1 MSTKVDFG
9 VLYGQK
15 TTEDSLLI
23 YSSYEDAKAS
33 PQTGDFI
40 ILTPKDEGGTKYLA
54 RVEAE
59 IYDED
64 PIFRSQDKTLIAVHY
79 ARIAER
85 ELSERDKQKM
95 FSYTY
100 KVRILGTFSDI
111 GTSLSFT
118 TAVRKLPSVSY
129 IARHVNKREIE
140 NILNKTNENGVEIG
154 YLCVG
159 ENIFTDKGPIRFN
172 IDKLRSKRTMV
183 FAQSGFGK
191 TNLVKVLLYH
201 MVKNTGYG
209 KLIFD
214 LNGEYVLRS
223 TEARTYGLA
232 DIDEGNIRSN
242 LVVYSDKNV
251 PALYESAGA
260 TFDYKG
266 KVELDMVNHL
276 TVGDILAFGSGFS
289 EVMKSF
295 LLYLDEE
302 HVTDFIR
309 QIDDYVANPS
319 LLRTNYP
326 DFWDAQ
332 EKKGGDT
339 SSRKTIAAIRK
350 RIKYLIDEGR
360 GLHSSRSSLI
370 EEVTEALK
378 NGKTVIIDLS
388 LKDSVVANIISTV
401 LVRGL
406 FEGNKREFTSNQPE
420 KVVKAV
426 IFVEEAQNVLSDEFV
441 RSNANPF
448 VRVAKEGRKF
458 GLGLVA
464 ITQRP
469 SAISE
474 EIRTQAENFFSFHMG
489 NSDDIK
495 ALVKSNINY
504 DGVIAN
510 FIQRETIPGNLYMVS
525 SDQAFALP
533 VRVDEFEKLVAD
545 KVYRDLKFPEA
556 N

>member
-1 MSTKVDFG
+1 MGKVDFG

-15 TTEDSLLI
+15 TTEDALLI

-40 ILTPKDEGGTKYLA
+40 VLTPKDEGNTKYLA

-64 PIFRSQDKTLIAVHY
+64 PIFKSQDKTLIAVHY

-100 KVRILGTFSDI
+100 KVRILGTFTDSGSTI
-111 GTSLSFT
+111 SFT
-118 TAVRKLPSVSY
+118 TAVRKLPVVSY
-129 IARHVNKREIE
+129 IARHLNKREIE
-140 NILNKTNENGVEIG
+140 SILNKTNENGVEIG

-159 ENIFTDKGPIRFN
+159 ETVFKDKGPILFE
-172 IDKLRSKRTMV
+172 IGKLRNKRTMV

-201 MVKNTGYG
+201 MTRDTSYG

-214 LNGEYVLRS
+214 LNGEYFLRGTS
-223 TEARTYGLA
+223 TYGLG
-232 DIDEGNIRSN
+232 DINENPVRDNV
-242 LVVYSDKNV
+242 VVYTDKKLPEIYRQQNR
-251 PALYESAGA
+251 
-260 TFDYKG
+260 FIFRG
-266 KVELDMVNHL
+266 KVALNMHKHL
-276 TVGDILAFGSGFS
+276 AVGDILNFGAGFS

-302 HVTDFIR
+302 GVSSFIEN
-309 QIDDYVANPS
+309 IDDYVANPS
-319 LLRTNYP
+319 NLHR
-326 DFWDAQ
+326 DFSDFFGEQ
-332 EKKGGDT
+332 KK
-339 SSRKTIAAIRK
+339 SSSGKEDVSARKTIMAIRK
-350 RIKYLIDEGR
+350 RIRHLIDEGN
-360 GLHSSRSSLI
+360 LHSGTSELI
-370 EEVTEALK
+370 EDVFKYLK
-378 NGKTVIIDLS
+378 QGKTVIIDLS
-388 LKDSVVANIISTV
+388 LKDNMDASIISTI
-401 LVRGL
+401 LVRKL
-406 FEGNKREFTSNQPE
+406 FESNKEKFTSDKPE
-420 KVVKAV
+420 EVVNAV
-426 IFVEEAQNVLSDEFV
+426 VFVEEAQNVLSQEFV
-441 RSNANPF
+441 KSNANPF

-464 ITQRP
+464 VTQRP
-469 SAISE
+469 SAISD
-474 EIRTQAENFFSFHMG
+474 EIRTQAENFFAFHMG

-504 DGVIAN
+504 DGVISN
-510 FIQRETIPGNLYMVS
+510 FIQRETIAGNLYMVS

-533 VRVDEFEKLVAD
+533 VRVTEFEKLVGE
-545 KVYRDLKFPEA
+545 KVYPEA
-556 N
+556 KFKD